1 MGPLRLL
8 SKMRNILE
16 EMHMRSHAWR
26 ESSGMSGLAG
36 PLIMAASASL
46 LGYWLYQRRTSG
58 QNHPAGGY
66 RRPSGDDR
74 IPDVGRLAH
83 FGPLRPS
90 GQAEAPKEAQ
100 KEEEI
105 RKERRYAAFSDPEK
119 APTDQGSCYGA
130 VRHAGPENMR
140 DRGRRPWDKVDESA
154 DESFPASDPP
164 SY

>member
-1 MGPLRLL
+1 
-8 SKMRNILE
+8 
-16 EMHMRSHAWR
+16 MRSHAWR

-83 FGPLRPS
+83 FGPLRPTE
-90 GQAEAPKEAQ
+90 QASVQNEAPKEPPKQ
-100 KEEEI
+100 EEI
-105 RKERRYAAFSDPEK
+105 RKERRYAAFNDPEK
-119 APTDQGSCYGA
+119 APVDQGSCYGA
-130 VRHAGPENMR
+130 VRHAGPDHMR
-140 DRGRRPWDKVDESA
+140 DRARRPWDKVDENS

-164 SY
+164 SFSPGSG